1 MRSDDFIYFWFPHMR
16 VLIRTRDKTV
26 IYRNRGL
33 RNSIEI
39 APTVDMLLCISTGS
53 TIDEPAR
60 SGDTEALVA
69 AHDRALAALSR
80 DIARALPAA
89 RPAALP

>member
-16 VLIRTRDKTV
+16 VLIRTRDKNV

-39 APTVDMLLCISTGS
+39 APTVDMLLCISQWRCPIHPESGS
-53 TIDEPAR
+53 YNIADVYSDHAFPK
-60 SGDTEALVA
+60 SSPDTPTS
-69 AHDRALAALSR
+69 DP
-80 DIARALPAA
+80 ALPST
-89 RPAALP
+89 